1 MVSGLLLSVRVRGK
15 GRHIVWE
22 MTASLCPSQYDAL
35 QGLKTANYLHVIN
48 ASLVPVLVRMP
59 TSLVATASGQVRLG
73 AQSPLSNSHS
83 CARPQLR
90 TSVCVFSTASPNF
103 LLRIDRP
110 LDHGWERASIG
121 REHLRLIT
129 GMGFP
134 TSSRM
139 VDVT

>member
-1 MVSGLLLSVRVRGK
+1 VSGLLLSVRVRGK

-59 TSLVATASGQVRLG
+59 TSLVA
-73 AQSPLSNSHS
+73 
-83 CARPQLR
+83 
-90 TSVCVFSTASPNF
+90 SVCVFSTASPNF